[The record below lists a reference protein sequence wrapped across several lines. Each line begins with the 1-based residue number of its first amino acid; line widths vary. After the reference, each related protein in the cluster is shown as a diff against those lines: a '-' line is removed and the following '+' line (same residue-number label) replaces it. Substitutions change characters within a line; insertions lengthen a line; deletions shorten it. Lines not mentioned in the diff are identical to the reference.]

1 MATDNED
8 YSTTIGPDAVFK
20 GELQFEKGV
29 RLLGRMEGAILSGG
43 HLMIGEGAKLLGDAK
58 AGTIRVEGE
67 VKGNL
72 NASNKVHLSASA
84 KLEGDLQTARLEVA
98 EGAVL
103 VGRCTIGVNGTA
115 KAGNGP
121 TKSAPASTVTASAS
135 LGKGKLEE
143 SRRR

>member
-135 LGKGKLEE
+135 VGKGKLEE

>member
-135 LGKGKLEE
+135 LGKGKPEE
-143 SRRR
+143 PRRR

>member
-121 TKSAPASTVTASAS
+121 TKSAPTSTATASAS
-135 LGKGKLEE
+135 VGKGKLEE